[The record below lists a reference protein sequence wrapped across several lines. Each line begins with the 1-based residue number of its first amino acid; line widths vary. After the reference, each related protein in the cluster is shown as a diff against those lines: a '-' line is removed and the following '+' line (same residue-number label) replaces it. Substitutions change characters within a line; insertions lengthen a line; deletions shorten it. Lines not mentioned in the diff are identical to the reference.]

1 MKPVVLKEQPFSLQ
15 RETSMNRPFVML
27 LTFNFSDGCGCSSS
41 SIEWPVDFLKQKDS
55 FVRDRSLVL
64 QELQHAAEHRSRAGQ
79 HAILERE
86 GVPRAET
93 SIHALVTNI
102 VRYDT
107 EDSKAAV
114 PMATW
119 MNSNG
124 SLSKRHMDAIGCN
137 PASSKKQ
144 KLVATRHRRKGLNPA
159 TQKV

>member
-1 MKPVVLKEQPFSLQ
+1 MLINIIASDTRLSLPYFSLLKNVIIQ
-15 RETSMNRPFVML
+15 
-27 LTFNFSDGCGCSSS
+27 
-41 SIEWPVDFLKQKDS
+41 KQKDS

-124 SLSKRHMDAIGCN
+124 SRSKRHMDAIGCN
-137 PASSKKQ
+137 PAS
-144 KLVATRHRRKGLNPA
+144 
-159 TQKV
+159 